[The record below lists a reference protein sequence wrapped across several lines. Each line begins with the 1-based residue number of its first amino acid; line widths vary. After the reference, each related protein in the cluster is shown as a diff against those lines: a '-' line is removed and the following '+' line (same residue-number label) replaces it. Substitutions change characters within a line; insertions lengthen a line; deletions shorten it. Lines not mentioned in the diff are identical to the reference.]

1 MSKNDLL
8 EAIRAV
14 AGKLGRV
21 PTVQDMEAARGITR
35 AEIRKHF
42 ASLRQAFRAAGLD
55 PSLDRSHITTQA
67 MLEDWGEVARKMGR
81 VPSSKHY
88 DLCGRYSK
96 ASYYAR
102 FGSWN
107 HVRVKFREFMEQT
120 GETERQKWKDVLEL
134 IEKQGEVAKQEAAGG
149 RRSSEP
155 QTGVYM
161 RRRSAIF
168 PERPL
173 LGAPLALPGMAYEP
187 MNEAGVIFLF
197 GILAHRMGFQVEHLN
212 AAFPDCEAV
221 REIQPGKWQRVRIEI
236 EYESRNFH
244 RHGHPAKDCDVIVCW
259 RHNWPECPAGLEVV
273 ELREAIAGI
282 DGERLAANQRETR
295 ELKAG
300 G

>member
-1 MSKNDLL
+1 MSKNELL

-14 AGKLGRV
+14 GSKLGRV
-21 PTVQDMEAARGITR
+21 PTVPDMEAARGITR
-35 AEIRKHF
+35 TEIRKHF

-55 PSLDRSHITTQA
+55 PSVDRSHITTQA
-67 MLEDWGEVARKMGR
+67 MLEDWGAVARKMGR

-107 HVRVKFREFMEQT
+107 HVRIKFREFMEQA
-120 GETERQKWKDVLEL
+120 GVTEKDKWRDVLEM
-134 IEKQGEVAKQEAAGG
+134 IEKQGEAVQREAAEG

-155 QTGVYM
+155 QAGVYI

-173 LGAPLALPGMAYEP
+173 LGAPLGLPGMAYEP
-187 MNEAGVIFLF
+187 VNETGVMFLF
-197 GILAHRMGFQVEHLN
+197 GIVGHRLGFQVEHLS

-221 REIQPGKWQRVRIEI
+221 RELQPGKWQRVRIEV
-236 EYESRNFH
+236 EYESRNFL
-244 RHGHPAKDCDVIVCW
+244 RHGHPAKGCDVIVCW
-259 RHNWPECPAGLEVV
+259 RHNWPECPGNLEVV
-273 ELREAIAGI
+273 ELSKEI
-282 DGERLAANQRETR
+282 ERLSAADWRR
-295 ELKAG
+295 
-300 G
+300 